1 MARLW
6 ATPCGLWELPLQ
18 LGRGP
23 GQRWM
28 EEAGRRP
35 RSSRSGLGRCMGE
48 KGQQPGVFSGSTSS
62 HVRMQV
68 PRKAPFTKRC
78 GAGGRTA
85 ASVRCLPQ
93 ARELGSRRAGPLQ
106 SCGGD
111 CVACRARQWG
121 VPLQGH
127 VPLCNAQGTSRKRA
141 GARPRFRLEVGEHHG
156 LRLGNLQACPL
167 RSAPP
172 EKA

>member
-1 MARLW
+1 
-6 ATPCGLWELPLQ
+6 
-18 LGRGP
+18 
-23 GQRWM
+23 M

-48 KGQQPGVFSGSTSS
+48 KEQQPGVFSGSTSS